1 MTDSLAVNVLLYG
14 ILYYYSMPCPRG
26 YKADV
31 VNEED
36 KAHHLNL
43 TLFGCNRVNS
53 RILPLPF

>member
-14 ILYYYSMPCPRG
+14 ILYHYSMPCPRG